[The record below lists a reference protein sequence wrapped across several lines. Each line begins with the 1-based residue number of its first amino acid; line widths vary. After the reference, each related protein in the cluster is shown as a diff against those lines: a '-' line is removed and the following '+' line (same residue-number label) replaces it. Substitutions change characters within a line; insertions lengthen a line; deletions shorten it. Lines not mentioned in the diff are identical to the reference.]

1 MPTSTQPKTKTKKK
15 RSTRKTKKN
24 LVIVESP
31 SKAKTIEKYLGSR
44 YKVMASLGHI
54 RDLPKSKMGIDVEN
68 DYEPHYISIRG
79 KGDVIKELRKEA
91 KKAAH
96 VYLAADPDREGEAI
110 AWHLSYLL
118 GLDPKDKNRVVFNEI
133 TKDAVKNAF
142 KNPRA
147 IDMSLVDA
155 QQARRILDRLVGY
168 SISPLLWS
176 KVKKGLS
183 AGRVQSIALNLIIQ
197 REKEIKEFVP
207 EEYWNID
214 SQFQKGRSKFDAS
227 FYGLAGKKTALNN
240 NDAVQKVLK
249 KISKDDPFKVA
260 AVVKKERKRFP
271 ALPFTTSTMQQTA
284 NNTLKF
290 RTQRTMMIAQQL
302 YEGINIGRGGSVGL
316 ITYMRTDSTRISTV
330 SKHEAAK
337 FITET
342 YGGEYAASK
351 PRAGKLS
358 ENAQDAHEAIRP
370 SSVMR
375 TPDSLEKYL
384 SKDQMKL
391 YSLIWSRFVASQ
403 MTPAIVDTVRAD
415 LVQNGVTFR
424 ANGSKM
430 KFPGYTKVYSESKR
444 KDNILPELNEGDEVT
459 LVKNDPSQHF
469 TLPPARYS
477 EATLIKT
484 LEENGV
490 GRPSTYA
497 PTLST
502 IQKRYYVKLTARKF
516 EPTELGEIVNS
527 MITDCFPDILDV
539 SFTADLED
547 ELDQIEEGK
556 QEWVQVIDE
565 FYRPFAKE
573 VASAE
578 QKLEKV
584 KIKDEPAGFNC
595 DVCGAPMLIKMGRYG
610 KFYACSRFPDCR
622 NTKAIVKKIG
632 VTCPKC
638 GKGDVVER
646 KSKKNRIFYGC
657 SRYPDCDFISWDQ
670 PVGRKCPKCDHFL
683 VYKKSKKGAQ
693 VKCPNGDYE
702 EELQK

>member
-1 MPTSTQPKTKTKKK
+1 
-15 RSTRKTKKN
+15 
-24 LVIVESP
+24 
-31 SKAKTIEKYLGSR
+31 
-44 YKVMASLGHI
+44 
-54 RDLPKSKMGIDVEN
+54 
-68 DYEPHYISIRG
+68 
-79 KGDVIKELRKEA
+79 
-91 KKAAH
+91 
-96 VYLAADPDREGEAI
+96 
-110 AWHLSYLL
+110 
-118 GLDPKDKNRVVFNEI
+118 
-133 TKDAVKNAF
+133 
-142 KNPRA
+142 
-147 IDMSLVDA
+147 
-155 QQARRILDRLVGY
+155 
-168 SISPLLWS
+168 
-176 KVKKGLS
+176 
-183 AGRVQSIALNLIIQ
+183 
-197 REKEIKEFVP
+197 
-207 EEYWNID
+207 
-214 SQFQKGRSKFDAS
+214 
-227 FYGLAGKKTALNN
+227 
-240 NDAVQKVLK
+240 
-249 KISKDDPFKVA
+249 
-260 AVVKKERKRFP
+260 
-271 ALPFTTSTMQQTA
+271 
-284 NNTLKF
+284 
-290 RTQRTMMIAQQL
+290 MMIAQQL

-316 ITYMRTDSTRISTV
+316 ITYMRTDSTRVSTIA
-330 SKHEAAK
+330 KHEAAG
-337 FITET
+337 FITEN
-342 YGGEYAASK
+342 YGSDYAAIK

-370 SSVMR
+370 SSVLR
-375 TPDSLEKYL
+375 TPESIEKYL
-384 SKDQMKL
+384 TKDQMKL
-391 YSLIWSRFVASQ
+391 YSLVWSRFVASQ

-415 LVQNGVTFR
+415 LEQNEVTFR

-430 KFPGYTKVYSESKR
+430 KFPGYTKVYAESKR
-444 KDNILPELNEGDEVT
+444 KDNLLPSLSGGDEVT
-459 LVKNDPSQHF
+459 LVKTDPSQHF

-527 MITDCFPDILDV
+527 MIAECFPDILDV
-539 SFTADLED
+539 KFTADLED
-547 ELDQIEEGK
+547 ELDEIEEGK
-556 QEWVQVIDE
+556 QEWVNVIDQ

-573 VASAE
+573 VTSAE

-595 DVCGAPMLIKMGRYG
+595 DICGAPMLIKMGRYG

-638 GKGDVVER
+638 NKGDVVER

-670 PVGRKCPKCDHFL
+670 PVGRDCPKCKHYL
-683 VYKKSKKGAQ
+683 IYKKSKKGAQ